1 MWDGTDLTLSCN
13 YTNDYDNGV
22 GADNVL
28 IIERHS
34 PQRILVSYTLF
45 ADASVTIYPVDC
57 ASNWADT
64 CSADQLRDE
73 YFNYGD
79 DDDVFSGSLVV
90 TQHTYDEDIETGE
103 FACRLDLFNEAAS
116 KAIGFVGNAKCSCLL
131 STHDLNGPVT

>member
-57 ASNWADT
+57 ASNWTDACDT
-64 CSADQLRDE
+64 AVH
-73 YFNYGD
+73 GD
-79 DDDVFSGSLVV
+79 NDDALEGSLAV
-90 TQHTYDEDIETGE
+90 TNTYDESVETGQFE
-103 FACRLDLFNEAAS
+103 CRLDLFYDSFSNYVDMSGE
-116 KAIGFVGNAKCSCLL
+116 
-131 STHDLNGPVT
+131 